1 MNELFWF
8 IFGIIL
14 ILLELFIPGLIVVFF
29 GISAILMAILIYLG
43 FITNI
48 FYQFFLW
55 SILSIILV
63 LSLRRLTIKFYPSLE
78 KYQFSKDS
86 LERKKGIVVEEI
98 NPHIGSGRVKI
109 SGSYWK
115 AVSDDGT
122 IIPVGKEII
131 VVRQDGLLLYVKVI
145 SN

>member
-1 MNELFWF
+1 MNELFW
-8 IFGIIL
+8 L
-14 ILLELFIPGLIVVFF
+14 ILGITLIFLEFFIPGLIVIFF
-29 GISAILMAILIYLG
+29 GVSAILMAVLIYLG

-55 SILSIILV
+55 SILSIIFV
-63 LSLRRLTIKFYPSLE
+63 LTLRRITIKFYPSSE

-86 LERKKGIVVEEI
+86 LERKKGIIVEEI
-98 NPHIGSGRVKI
+98 NPHVGSGRVKI

-115 AVSDDGT
+115 AISDDGT

-145 SN
+145 AN

>member
-1 MNELFWF
+1 MNELFW
-8 IFGIIL
+8 L
-14 ILLELFIPGLIVVFF
+14 ILGITLIFLELFIPGLIVIFF
-29 GISAILMAILIYLG
+29 GVSAILMAVLIYLG

-55 SILSIILV
+55 SILSIIFV
-63 LSLRRLTIKFYPSLE
+63 LTLRRITIKFYPSSE

-86 LERKKGIVVEEI
+86 LERKKGIIVEEI
-98 NPHIGSGRVKI
+98 NPHVGSGRVKI

-115 AVSDDGT
+115 AISDDGT

-145 SN
+145 AN

>member
-1 MNELFWF
+1 MNELFWL

-14 ILLELFIPGLIVVFF
+14 ILIELFIPGLIVIFF
-29 GISAILMAILIYLG
+29 GVSAILMAGLIYLG

-63 LSLRRLTIKFYPSLE
+63 LTLRKITIKFYPSLE

-98 NPHIGSGRVKI
+98 NPHVGSGRVKI

-115 AVSDDGT
+115 AISDDGT

-131 VVRQDGLLLYVKVI
+131 VVRQNGLLLYVKV
-145 SN
+145 NPN

>member
-1 MNELFWF
+1 MNELFWL

-14 ILLELFIPGLIVVFF
+14 ILIELFIPGLIVIFF
-29 GISAILMAILIYLG
+29 GVSAILMAGLIYLG

-63 LSLRRLTIKFYPSLE
+63 LTLRKITIKFYPSLE

-86 LERKKGIVVEEI
+86 LERKKA
-98 NPHIGSGRVKI
+98 S
-109 SGSYWK
+109 
-115 AVSDDGT
+115 
-122 IIPVGKEII
+122 
-131 VVRQDGLLLYVKVI
+131 L
-145 SN
+145 

>member
-1 MNELFWF
+1 MNELFW
-8 IFGIIL
+8 L
-14 ILLELFIPGLIVVFF
+14 ILGITLIILELFIPGLIVIFF

-48 FYQFFLW
+48 FYQFLLW

-63 LSLRRLTIKFYPSLE
+63 LTLRKLTIKFYPSSE

-98 NPHIGSGRVKI
+98 NPHVGSGRVKI

-115 AVSDDGT
+115 AISDDGT

-145 SN
+145 QY